1 MNRDFGIQAL
11 QDKGNVWEVLVIGGG
26 ASGLGTALEAASR
39 GYKTLLIEQ
48 SDFTQATS
56 SRSTK
61 LIHGGVRYLRQGNFA
76 LVRSALK
83 ERGIIYRNAPHL
95 VNELSFIIPIYNS
108 LEGFYYRFGLKLFDW
123 FAGKLGFTKSS
134 WINRDQVIERLPT
147 VSTNRLKGGVVY
159 SDGQFDDARFG
170 IALAQTIYDHGGI
183 ALNYVRAER
192 FIYGSDGRVCG
203 VEAVDLESGR
213 NYEIQTESVINAT
226 GIFSDSIRRLDD
238 SSKPPAL
245 ALSQGAHIVLPKEFL
260 PGTDAMMVPET
271 TDGRLMFAI
280 PWHNR
285 VIVGTTDTAVNEAL
299 IEPKPFA
306 REIEFILEN
315 ASRYFQ
321 TPPEKK
327 DILSVFA
334 GIRPLVIKKRGG
346 KISNLSRDHSIEVAK
361 SGMISVLGGK
371 WTTYRRMGQDV
382 IDMVEVYKQWSLR
395 ESKTANLRLHGWVE
409 PYSSEAGQD
418 VYGSDRDEINI
429 LVKEFPEW
437 GKPIDERLSI
447 TRLEVVWA
455 VREEMA
461 RTVEDVL
468 ARRSRSLFLDAGAS
482 IQISP
487 LIGKIMAKEL
497 GANMAWE
504 QRSVENFKRLARNY
518 LPDSCFD

>member
-1 MNRDFGIQAL
+1 M
-11 QDKGNVWEVLVIGGG
+11 
-26 ASGLGTALEAASR
+26 
-39 GYKTLLIEQ
+39 
-48 SDFTQATS
+48 
-56 SRSTK
+56 
-61 LIHGGVRYLRQGNFA
+61 
-76 LVRSALK
+76 
-83 ERGIIYRNAPHL
+83 
-95 VNELSFIIPIYNS
+95 
-108 LEGFYYRFGLKLFDW
+108 
-123 FAGKLGFTKSS
+123 
-134 WINRDQVIERLPT
+134 
-147 VSTNRLKGGVVY
+147 
-159 SDGQFDDARFG
+159 
-170 IALAQTIYDHGGI
+170 
-183 ALNYVRAER
+183 
-192 FIYGSDGRVCG
+192 
-203 VEAVDLESGR
+203 
-213 NYEIQTESVINAT
+213 
-226 GIFSDSIRRLDD
+226 
-238 SSKPPAL
+238 
-245 ALSQGAHIVLPKEFL
+245 
-260 PGTDAMMVPET
+260 
-271 TDGRLMFAI
+271 
-280 PWHNR
+280 
-285 VIVGTTDTAVNEAL
+285 
-299 IEPKPFA
+299 
-306 REIEFILEN
+306 
-315 ASRYFQ
+315 
-321 TPPEKK
+321 
-327 DILSVFA
+327 SVFA

-504 QRSVENFKRLARNY
+504 QRTVENFKRLARNY